1 MWLTWNGSVQKLGIA
16 LSTGAIVVDIIKEN
30 MWFIKEEE
38 YGEIKWDLINKKKRE
53 VALSWLNVI
62 ENLAS
67 KKKWNYLIDKVKIF
81 CLANKNNQ

>member
-38 YGEIKWDLINKKKRE
+38 YGEIKWDLINKKNRE
-53 VALSWLNVI
+53 VALSSLNVI

-67 KKKWNYLIDKVKIF
+67 KKKWNYLILQSQNFLFGK
-81 CLANKNNQ
+81 